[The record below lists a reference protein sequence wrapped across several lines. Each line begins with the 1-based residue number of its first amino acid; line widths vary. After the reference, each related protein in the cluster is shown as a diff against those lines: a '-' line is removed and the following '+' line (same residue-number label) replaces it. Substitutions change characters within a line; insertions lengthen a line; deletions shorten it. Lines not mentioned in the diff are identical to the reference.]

1 MKLHLIKSDT
11 IYREILES
19 PIEKRDEIFKQN
31 LLVPFKKKFE
41 KQHISFDENIP
52 FNVMTLMSF
61 MHKMPKDLVKEDI
74 SSINRLDDDFW
85 RDITNAFCHS
95 IEAFT
100 SNGIELPEKD
110 YYVTALLGNPNS
122 PMMAI
127 NENYSGDGG
136 IPGYIFLS
144 LVPNDY
150 TINRI
155 PSAVAHECNHNIR
168 YQFIEWDKGPLKEM
182 IVSEGLAENFAEK
195 MYGKENIGPWVTK
208 NNLDSLN
215 KVIKPILKEKLH
227 IDNMQEAMPYLYG
240 DEITKMQGGKG
251 VGLPYASGYTCG
263 YYLVKYYLQKTGLSI
278 EEATLKTADEILGE
292 VDEFWTK
299 NSK

>member
-1 MKLHLIKSDT
+1 
-11 IYREILES
+11 
-19 PIEKRDEIFKQN
+19 
-31 LLVPFKKKFE
+31 
-41 KQHISFDENIP
+41 
-52 FNVMTLMSF
+52 MT
-61 MHKMPKDLVKEDI
+61 D
-74 SSINRLDDDFW
+74 
-85 RDITNAFCHS
+85 AFYHS
-95 IEAFT
+95 LEAFT
-100 SNGIELPEKD
+100 SRGVDIPEKD
-110 YYVTALLGNPNS
+110 YFLTALLGNPNS
-122 PMMAI
+122 PMMTI
-127 NENYSGDGG
+127 NDNYSGDGG

-168 YQFIEWDKGPLKEM
+168 YQFINWGKGPLKEM

-208 NNLDSLN
+208 NNLDTLN
-215 KVIKPILKEKLH
+215 KVIKPIIKENLY

-240 DEITKMQGGKG
+240 DEITKMQGGIG

-278 EEATLKTADEILGE
+278 EEATLKTADNILNE
-292 VDEFWTK
+292 VEEFWTE
-299 NSK
+299 NL